1 MLGVLLNFA
10 SLIREVRRAFSDN
23 QERRGPASTNDM
35 RKLYAVMKTRL
46 SEDGKW
52 VQDGPVTCEMREG
65 SAPLSP
71 DAIRERLAEE
81 GIAHIEGS
89 EKMSEDE
96 LNWEIASLVQW
107 RQDCLAAG
115 LPFYPPNVCIKCL
128 RQHLEQSTECP
139 S

>member
-1 MLGVLLNFA
+1 MLNFA
-10 SLIREVRRAFSDN
+10 LLVRKVRGAFSHN
-23 QERRGPASTNDM
+23 QERRGPVSTNDM
-35 RKLYAVMKTRL
+35 RKLFAVMNTRL
-46 SEDGKW
+46 PVDGNW
-52 VQDGPVTCEMREG
+52 VQGGPVTYEMREG

-89 EKMSEDE
+89 ERMSEDE
-96 LNWEIASLVQW
+96 LNQEIASLVQW